1 MQRPAPLLSPDWYR
15 IAHMRPRLRS
25 GVRVSRQTVRGEAW
39 YVLSDPVSGR
49 HHRFNDIAYGLIGAC
64 NGGASID
71 EIWSARV
78 TAQGDDA
85 ASQAEAIRV
94 FAQAFAANL
103 FVGDIAPDALAIVR
117 AQQRSQGLRRRAQLN
132 PLALRVPL
140 WDPDRFLDAHV
151 GKVAW
156 LFSLSARVVVGLLI
170 ALGALLLLL
179 HADAVTG
186 FAQRELGSG
195 RMLLTLWLVYP
206 VLKGLHEMAHAF
218 ACKVHGGEVHEV
230 GITLLMLTPV
240 PYVDASASAAFADK
254 RRRIDVAA
262 AGIVVEALLA
272 SLALMLWLLLEP
284 GLLQHIAF
292 AVVFVGALSTLL
304 VNGNPLLRFDGYYV
318 LCDAAELPNLAA
330 RSKRYWAYLAQ
341 RYGLRIAA
349 APHPGSARGER
360 PWLLAYA
367 PLAWLLR
374 VVLLTLLAVLAAQ
387 WHAGLGL
394 AVLAL
399 GLWACLL
406 KPAWAMLRWVVA
418 APELRG
424 GERPRAVFAALA
436 GAALVAGLA
445 WGLPLPQ
452 RTYAPGVVWLPD
464 DAIARLASDGFVE
477 QFYVQDGKRVEAGTP
492 IARLSNEP
500 LQLELA
506 QLRLAIERQQV
517 ERALQF
523 AVDARRAA
531 DADDELRRLT
541 AEHERLAQR
550 VEALTVKAGLAGRVV
565 IDSERVRIGQYL
577 PQGEVIA
584 QVLPAG
590 APMVRA
596 LVRNEDIALVRERP
610 GLIEVQLAHAD
621 GVRHALLDNVVP
633 QASTQLP
640 TRSLGEAAGGSIA
653 LDASDPSGRTAR
665 EPHFQFD
672 VKLQGNGDA
681 RIGARALVTFRHGEA
696 SAAELVG
703 RFLRQSFLRHFNQ

>member
-1 MQRPAPLLSPDWYR
+1 MNLPAPLLSPDWYR

-39 YVLSDPVSGR
+39 YVLSDPISGR
-49 HHRFNDIAYGLIGAC
+49 HHRFNDIAYGLIGSC
-64 NGGASID
+64 DGSASID

-85 ASQAEAIRV
+85 PAQAEAIRV

-117 AQQRSQGLRRRAQLN
+117 AQQRAEGLRRRAQLN

-140 WDPDRFLDAHV
+140 WDPDQFLDAHLHQ
-151 GKVAW
+151 VAW
-156 LFSLSARVVVGLLI
+156 LFSFAARVVVGLVI

-179 HADAVTG
+179 NAEAVAA

-195 RMLLTLWLVYP
+195 RMLLTLWLAYP

-218 ACKVHGGEVHEV
+218 ACKFHGGEVHEV

-240 PYVDASASAAFADK
+240 PYVDASASVAFADK
-254 RRRIDVAA
+254 RRRVDVAA

-272 SLALMLWLLLEP
+272 SLALALWLVLEP
-284 GLLQHIAF
+284 GVLKDIAF

-304 VNGNPLLRFDGYYV
+304 VNGNPLMRFDGYYI

-330 RSKRYWAYLAQ
+330 RSNRYWAYLAK
-341 RYGLRIAA
+341 RYGLRLGAA
-349 APHPGSARGER
+349 QFPGRARGER
-360 PWLLAYA
+360 PWLMAYA
-367 PLAWLLR
+367 PLAWSFRVALLA
-374 VVLLTLLAVLAAQ
+374 LLAVFAAQ
-387 WHAGLGL
+387 WHAGLGI
-394 AVLAL
+394 AVLLL

-406 KPAWAMLRWVVA
+406 KPAWTVLRWVAA

-424 GERPRAVFAALA
+424 LRPRAAAGALAAFAA
-436 GAALVAGLA
+436 VASLA

-452 RTYAPGVVWLPD
+452 RSHAPGVVWLPD

-477 QFYVQDGKRVEAGTP
+477 EFFVQDGQRVEAGTP

-500 LQLELA
+500 LQLELVQVNT
-506 QLRLAIERQQV
+506 QLERQQV

-523 AVDARRAA
+523 EVDARRAA
-531 DADDELRRLT
+531 DADDELRRLA
-541 AEHERLAQR
+541 AERERLTQR
-550 VEALTVKAGLAGRVV
+550 VAALTVKAALAGRIVV
-565 IDSERVRIGQYL
+565 DTERVRIGQYL

-584 QVLPAG
+584 QVLPEG

-610 GLIEVQLAHAD
+610 GRIEVQLAHAGD
-621 GVRHALLDNVVP
+621 ARSATLGQAVP
-633 QASTQLP
+633 RASTQLP
-640 TRSLGEAAGGSIA
+640 TRALGEAAGGSIA

-665 EPHFQFD
+665 EPHFQVD
-672 VKLQGNGDA
+672 LKLQGAGEA

-703 RFLRQSFLRHFNQ
+703 RFLRQSFLRYFEK

>member
-1 MQRPAPLLSPDWYR
+1 MNVPTPLLSPDWYR

-39 YVLSDPVSGR
+39 YVLSDPISGR
-49 HHRFNDIAYGLIGAC
+49 HHRFNDIAYGLIGSC
-64 NGGASID
+64 DGSASID

-85 ASQAEAIRV
+85 PAQAEAIRV

-117 AQQRSQGLRRRAQLN
+117 AQQRAEGLRRRAQLN

-140 WDPDRFLDAHV
+140 WDPDRFLAAHV
-151 GKVAW
+151 RKVAW
-156 LFSLSARVVVGLLI
+156 LFSFAARVVVGLLM

-179 HADAVTG
+179 NAEAVTAFG
-186 FAQRELGSG
+186 QRELGSG
-195 RMLLTLWLVYP
+195 RMLLTLWLTYP
-206 VLKGLHEMAHAF
+206 LLKGLHEMAHAF

-230 GITLLMLTPV
+230 GVTLLMLTPV
-240 PYVDASASAAFADK
+240 PYVDASASVAFADK

-272 SLALMLWLLLEP
+272 SLALVLWLLLEP
-284 GLLQHIAF
+284 GVLKDIAF

-304 VNGNPLLRFDGYYV
+304 VNGNPLMRFDGYYI

-330 RSKRYWAYLAQ
+330 RSNRYWAYLAQ
-341 RYGLRIAA
+341 RYGLRLGTAQRS
-349 APHPGSARGER
+349 GQARGER
-360 PWLLAYA
+360 PWLIAYA
-367 PLAWLLR
+367 PLAWLFR
-374 VVLLTLLAVLAAQ
+374 VALLALLAVVAAQ
-387 WHAGLGL
+387 WHAGLGI

-406 KPAWAMLRWVVA
+406 KPAWVLLRWVAA

-424 GERPRAVFAALA
+424 VRPRAAFGALA
-436 GAALVAGLA
+436 GLAVVASLA

-452 RTYAPGVVWLPD
+452 RTHAPGVVWLPD
-464 DAIARLASDGFVE
+464 DAIARLASEGFVE
-477 QFYVQDGKRVEAGTP
+477 QFYVQDGQRVEVGTP

-500 LQLELA
+500 LQLALA
-506 QLRLAIERQQV
+506 QVLRQLERQHV
-517 ERALQF
+517 ERALHF
-523 AVDARRAA
+523 DVDARRAA
-531 DADDELRRLT
+531 DADDELRRLA
-541 AEHERLAQR
+541 AERERLAQR
-550 VEALTVKAGLAGRVV
+550 VAALTVKAALAGRVV
-565 IDSERVRIGQYL
+565 IDTERVRLGQYL

-584 QVLPAG
+584 QVLPEG

-610 GLIEVQLAHAD
+610 GRIEVQLAHAGAARRATLD
-621 GVRHALLDNVVP
+621 HAVP
-633 QASTQLP
+633 RAGTQLP
-640 TRSLGEAAGGSIA
+640 TRALGEAAGGSIA
-653 LDASDPSGRTAR
+653 LDASDASGRTAR

-672 VKLQGNGDA
+672 LKLQGSGDA
-681 RIGARALVTFRHGEA
+681 RIGARVLVTFRHGEA

-703 RFLRQSFLRHFNQ
+703 RFLRQSFLRYFDK